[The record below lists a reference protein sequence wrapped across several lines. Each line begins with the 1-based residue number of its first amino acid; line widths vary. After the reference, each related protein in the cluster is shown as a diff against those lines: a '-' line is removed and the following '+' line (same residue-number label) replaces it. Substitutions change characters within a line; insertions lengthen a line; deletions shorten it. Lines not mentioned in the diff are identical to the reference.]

1 MSQRPEGDPGQQSWS
16 GVPQPDPRM
25 TPRPPAPG
33 QGYRPDAPSQHGY
46 GCGGQPGYAPQ
57 PGYPPQPYAPQQYAP
72 APYPPRP
79 GSSGPGSPVL
89 GYVALGVVVLAT
101 LSSLAGGWLT
111 IQDVVSLLAG
121 SEYTGQPDRGDLE
134 QALIGPISVVGA
146 SSTLGFAGWVAG
158 IVAAAT
164 DRGRVAGI
172 VAIVVGVIAPVLI
185 WGYIGLSFAML
196 IHD

>member
-16 GVPQPDPRM
+16 GVPQPDPRT
-25 TPRPPAPG
+25 TPGPPTPG
-33 QGYRPDAPSQHGY
+33 QGYRPDAASQHGY
-46 GCGGQPGYAPQ
+46 GYGGQPGDAPP

-79 GSSGPGSPVL
+79 GSSGPRSPVL

-101 LSSLAGGWLT
+101 LGSLAGGWLT
-111 IQDVVSLLAG
+111 IQDAASVLAG
-121 SEYTGQPDRGDLE
+121 SEYTGLPDRGDLE

-164 DRGRVAGI
+164 NRGRVAGI